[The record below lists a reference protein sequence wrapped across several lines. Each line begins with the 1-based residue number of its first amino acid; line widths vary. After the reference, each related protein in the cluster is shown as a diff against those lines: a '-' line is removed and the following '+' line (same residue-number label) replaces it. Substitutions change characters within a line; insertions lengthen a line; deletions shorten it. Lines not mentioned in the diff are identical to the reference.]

1 MKKCLSFIITAMMF
15 TAMTPLLSVPD
26 EVNAAEVKTAYCEW
40 VNPAYED
47 VIDVSDL
54 AEPDKISLHTEYGI
68 SAASDGEYL
77 TTVEEA
83 AKEMRDQLK
92 ARSDTVTIPYQSET
106 DPGKSTDFVREI
118 YYAAREHTGIP
129 TEGDYLRYQIGGYK
143 CSISYRTSNSLY
155 LCTLT
160 YTITYYTTAAQE
172 AEMNEAVASLIS
184 DLDLKDKTD
193 YQKIKSIY
201 DYMCSNISYDYDNL
215 EDDTY
220 MLKYTAY
227 AALINRTAVC
237 QGYANLFYRLAL
249 EAGVDARLITGTG
262 NGGGHAW
269 NIANLGDSYYY
280 LDSTWDAGRASYKYY
295 LKGKTDFG
303 DHQNGEEFS
312 SDEFFARYMIPETGY
327 EICSA
332 HTFSTE
338 WKTDADKHWHGCTNC
353 GEKGSE
359 AAHTFEWV
367 TDKAA
372 TEEDTGLKHE
382 ECTVCGY
389 KQNENTEIPVLTHT
403 HSMVKTEAA
412 SATCTEDGNIEY
424 YTCSKCGKLYSDE
437 AGNNEITKAET
448 VDKTAGHKY
457 SDWKTVKDA
466 TCTEAGTKTRECE
479 VCGAEE
485 TAEIEAAGH
494 KWSEEYTVDKA
505 ATYAAAGTES
515 IHCMTCDE
523 VKEGTET
530 AIPKLVCRLAGPS
543 EASANLTSYY
553 GSTAGYDDLKITW
566 DKVEGADGYYVRYKA
581 ATSSTWKWAS
591 PTEKNYKYLKNLS
604 DGIRYNIRVYPY
616 VKENGVNYRSENYK
630 PLTSVYTLK
639 KVTVP
644 TVSKMSSGYVKVKWK
659 GISGETG
666 YQIYRA
672 TSKNGKY
679 TKVKSVTM
687 SSSSYPYARIK
698 TTKNKTYYY
707 KVRAYKSLGSGKYVY
722 GPFSSV
728 KAYKLK

>member
-1 MKKCLSFIITAMMF
+1 M
-15 TAMTPLLSVPD
+15 
-26 EVNAAEVKTAYCEW
+26 
-40 VNPAYED
+40 
-47 VIDVSDL
+47 
-54 AEPDKISLHTEYGI
+54 
-68 SAASDGEYL
+68 
-77 TTVEEA
+77 
-83 AKEMRDQLK
+83 
-92 ARSDTVTIPYQSET
+92 
-106 DPGKSTDFVREI
+106 VR
-118 YYAAREHTGIP
+118 
-129 TEGDYLRYQIGGYK
+129 
-143 CSISYRTSNSLY
+143 
-155 LCTLT
+155 
-160 YTITYYTTAAQE
+160 
-172 AEMNEAVASLIS
+172 
-184 DLDLKDKTD
+184 
-193 YQKIKSIY
+193 
-201 DYMCSNISYDYDNL
+201 
-215 EDDTY
+215 
-220 MLKYTAY
+220 
-227 AALINRTAVC
+227 
-237 QGYANLFYRLAL
+237 
-249 EAGVDARLITGTG
+249 
-262 NGGGHAW
+262 
-269 NIANLGDSYYY
+269 
-280 LDSTWDAGRASYKYY
+280 
-295 LKGKTDFG
+295 
-303 DHQNGEEFS
+303 
-312 SDEFFARYMIPETGY
+312 
-327 EICSA
+327 
-332 HTFSTE
+332 
-338 WKTDADKHWHGCTNC
+338 
-353 GEKGSE
+353 
-359 AAHTFEWV
+359 
-367 TDKAA
+367 
-372 TEEDTGLKHE
+372 
-382 ECTVCGY
+382 
-389 KQNENTEIPVLTHT
+389 
-403 HSMVKTEAA
+403 TEAA
-412 SATCTEDGNIEY
+412 AATCTEDGNTEY

-448 VDKTAGHKY
+448 VDKAAGHKY
-457 SDWKTVKDA
+457 SDWKTVKDS
-466 TCTEAGTKTRECE
+466 TCTDAGTKTRECE

-485 TAEIEAAGH
+485 TAEIAATGH
-494 KWSEEYTVDKA
+494 NWKDEYTVDKA

-679 TKVKSVTM
+679 TKVKSVTI